1 MTALIVVLIVI
12 VAVVVLIGGWA
23 IGVYN
28 QLVKL
33 RNKVQESWRQIDV
46 ELNRRYELIPNLV
59 ETVKGYAGH
68 ESKTLENV
76 IRLRNQ
82 AYSAASQGSGVP
94 SQGRIEAETGL
105 TQALHQIVATAE
117 AYPELKADAGFRQL
131 ASELSSTED
140 RIANGRRYYNAVVG
154 SYNTKIE
161 SFPQSFIASMGGFRP
176 AGYFSASDPEVRQA
190 PTVDFGNRSVQ
201 DHVITDEGA
210 DAGQLPSYNE
220 GDQRQ
225 LGYNPPRPQADPYPN
240 TYSQPDNF
248 NQNRPMGGQ

>member
-1 MTALIVVLIVI
+1 MGALIIALIVI
-12 VAVVVLIGGWA
+12 VAVVVLIGAWA

-59 ETVKGYAGH
+59 ETVKGYASH
-68 ESKTLENV
+68 ETKTLENV

-82 AYSAASQGSGVP
+82 AYGAASQGAGVP

-131 ASELSSTED
+131 ASELSATED

-154 SYNTKIE
+154 SYNTKIQ
-161 SFPQSFIASMGGFRP
+161 SFPQSFIASMGGFSP
-176 AGYFSASDPEVRQA
+176 AGYFATSTPQARQA

-201 DHVITDEGA
+201 DHVVTDGDS
-210 DAGQLPSYNE
+210 DAGQLPRYNE
-220 GDQRQ
+220 GELRQ
-225 LGYNPPRPQADPYPN
+225 PGLNPPLTQADPYPS
-240 TYSQPDNF
+240 TYRQPDNLD
-248 NQNRPMGGQ
+248 QNPPTGGQ